1 MMMVVMIMTTTTMM
15 MVVVVMMTMMVMMMI
30 AGGRTT
36 PHGKLPPEQHSNM
49 LPAPIEEH
57 PPPSHIKCAP
67 GVLSSPAEEEER
79 ISLLDRSVS

>member
-1 MMMVVMIMTTTTMM
+1 MM
-15 MVVVVMMTMMVMMMI
+15 MVVVVMTMMVI

-36 PHGKLPPEQHSNM
+36 PHGKLPQEQHSNM

-79 ISLLDRSVS
+79 ISLLDRSAS

>member
-1 MMMVVMIMTTTTMM
+1 M
-15 MVVVVMMTMMVMMMI
+15 VVMMTMMVMVMI